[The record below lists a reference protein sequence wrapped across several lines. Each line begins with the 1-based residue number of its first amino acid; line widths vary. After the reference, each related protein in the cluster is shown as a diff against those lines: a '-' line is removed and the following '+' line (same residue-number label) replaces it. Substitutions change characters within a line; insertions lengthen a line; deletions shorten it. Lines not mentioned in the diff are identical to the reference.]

1 VTGGLAAALGRVGA
15 IVFPPAC
22 WSCESGGS
30 RPRRGGVC
38 EACWD
43 AILRPAGPR
52 CSVCDLPLPAGSA
65 EGWEAPVCGRCL
77 EDPPAFDTLRCPAV
91 YDGPA
96 REILKAFKYEGVD
109 YLAPLL
115 AERMA
120 GAAAAAAGA
129 VVVAVPATRRERRGR
144 GYFPAAE
151 LAGEVAR
158 ASGRRLDA
166 RLLEK
171 TRDTERQAGLP
182 LSRRAGNV
190 RGAFR
195 ARASAEAVLLVDDV
209 ATSGATLSA
218 CARELKR
225 RGAERVDAVAFA
237 RALPEAP

>member
-1 VTGGLAAALGRVGA
+1 MTGGLGAGLGRVGA
-15 IVFPPAC
+15 LVFPPAC
-22 WSCESGGS
+22 WSCETGRS

-43 AILRPAGPR
+43 AVVRPGGPR
-52 CSVCDLPLPAGSA
+52 CAGCDLPLPPGAADGLD
-65 EGWEAPVCGRCL
+65 APVCGRCL
-77 EDPPAFDTLRCPAV
+77 AEPPAFDTLRCPAV

-96 REILKAFKYEGVD
+96 REILKAFKYGGVD
-109 YLAPLL
+109 YLAPHL

-120 GAAAAAAGA
+120 DAAAPAAGA

-151 LAGEVAR
+151 LAAEVAR
-158 ASGRRLDA
+158 TAGRTLDP
-166 RLLEK
+166 RRLEK

-182 LSRRAGNV
+182 LARRAENV

-218 CARELKR
+218 CASELKR
-225 RGAERVDAVAFA
+225 RGAVRVDAVAFA